1 MPERICLLTPC
12 LVYVNHLGRPGLVPH
27 HMMEASMHAWSIRSG
42 PILTSRLI
50 LASFLLIPWP
60 ALAEG
65 GTALPLSKIVLYSSG
80 VGYFQHDG
88 TVNNRAQLDLR
99 MQTSQIND
107 MLKSLVVQDFGG
119 GRISTITYGSHD
131 PVTKTLSSF
140 GVNLTG
146 NPTLGQILTQVRGEP
161 VEVTAPNPVSGTLL
175 GVEKKMESI
184 GEGSQHRIIE
194 QEYVTLLTEDGFRS
208 LSLANVQRIKLT
220 NPALNAEL
228 HQALAA
234 LATNHD
240 AQKKTV
246 SITFDGTGNRQA
258 RVAYLTEIPVWK
270 TTYRLVLDEDKAPY
284 LQGWAIVEN
293 QTSQDWRNVKLS
305 LVSGRPI
312 SFTMD
317 LYQPLYNP
325 RPAVLPELYANLRP
339 QTYGDAMDELKAV
352 ASPAPARSDMKKERL
367 LGKLA
372 QGFANDRAN
381 APAAVA
387 AHEMEMG
394 RLEEGVLSM
403 AIAEDRGELFEYRI
417 EQLVTL
423 AKHTSAMLPII
434 GQTLQGQKVSLYNQR
449 VNAKHPLNGY
459 RLKNTSS
466 FHLMQGPITLFD
478 GGTYA
483 GDARIEDLT
492 PGQDRL
498 ISYALDLKTE
508 VEPKLEGGT
517 QELATVSLKKGTML
531 VSHRLVEDRTYL
543 VKNRDAKVKT
553 VLIEQPYRA
562 DWKLAEP
569 KEPAERTRDMYRFS
583 VSVDPGKS
591 ATFRVKETLPI
602 QESILL
608 MDSGLDQIVH
618 YQRAKEVNPQ
628 VKEALQRVVQ
638 LRSALD
644 EIRAQ
649 KTRLDQRTTEITAE
663 HARIRENM
671 QRLQQNS
678 DLYNR
683 YVKKLDQQE
692 TELEKLRK
700 DIESL
705 KNREDEQ
712 RRELQIY
719 VMNLDVT

>member
-1 MPERICLLTPC
+1 MRAQL
-12 LVYVNHLGRPGLVPH
+12 
-27 HMMEASMHAWSIRSG
+27 IRSSHA
-42 PILTSRLI
+42 LVRRLI
-50 LASFLLIPWP
+50 LVSFMLLPWP
-60 ALAEG
+60 VMAEDEA
-65 GTALPLSKIVLYSSG
+65 TLPLSKIVLYSSG

-88 TVNNRAQLDLR
+88 SLNNHAQLNLHFNV
-99 MQTSQIND
+99 SQIND

-119 GRISTITYGSHD
+119 GRVSTVTYGSRD
-131 PVTKTLSSF
+131 PVTKTLGSF
-140 GVNLTG
+140 GINLNG

-161 VEVTAPNPVSGTLL
+161 VEVNAPNPVVGTLI
-175 GVEKKMESI
+175 GVEKKTESI
-184 GEGSQHRIIE
+184 GEGSQHRVIE

-228 HQALAA
+228 HQALAV

-258 RVAYLTEIPVWK
+258 RVAYLTETPVWK

-284 LQGWAIVEN
+284 LQGWSIVEN

-325 RPAVLPELYANLRP
+325 RPLVQPELYANLKP
-339 QTYGDAMDELKAV
+339 QTYGDAMDELKPM
-352 ASPAPARSDMKKERL
+352 ASAPPAHSDTKRERL
-367 LGKLA
+367 LGKMA
-372 QGFANDRAN
+372 QGAISNRAN
-381 APAAVA
+381 SPATKAVA
-387 AHEMEMG
+387 AEMEMG
-394 RLEEGVLSM
+394 SLEEGVAPM
-403 AIAEDRGELFEYRI
+403 AMAEDKGELFEYRI
-417 EQLVTL
+417 DQPVTL
-423 AKHTSAMLPII
+423 AKHTSALLPII
-434 GQTLQGQKVSLYNQR
+434 GQTLQGQKVSLYNQS
-449 VNAKHPLNGY
+449 VNAKYPLNGY
-459 RLKNTSS
+459 RLKNSS
-466 FHLMQGPITLFD
+466 ALHLMQGPITLFD
-478 GGTYA
+478 SGTYA
-483 GDARIEDLT
+483 GDARIEDLP

-531 VSHRLVEDRTYL
+531 ISRRLVEDRTYL

-569 KEPAERTRDMYRFS
+569 KESTERTRDLYRFS
-583 VSVDPGKS
+583 VAVDPGKS
-591 ATFRVKETLPI
+591 ATLHVKETLPI
-602 QESILL
+602 QETILL
-608 MDSGLDQIVH
+608 MESGIDQIVH
-618 YQRAKEVNPQ
+618 YQQAKEVSLK
-628 VKEALQRVVQ
+628 VKEALQRVAQ
-638 LRSALD
+638 LRSTLD
-644 EIRAQ
+644 DARAQ
-649 KTRLDQRTTEITAE
+649 RTRLDQRTAEITAE

-671 QRLQQNS
+671 HRLQQNS

-700 DIESL
+700 EIESL
-705 KNREDEQ
+705 KNTEEEH
-712 RRELQIY
+712 RRELQNY
-719 VMNLDVT
+719 VMNLDVA

>member
-1 MPERICLLTPC
+1 MRA
-12 LVYVNHLGRPGLVPH
+12 R
-27 HMMEASMHAWSIRSG
+27 SIRSG
-42 PILTSRLI
+42 HFLMRRLI
-50 LASFLLIPWP
+50 LASFLLLPWP
-60 ALAEG
+60 VLAEDEG
-65 GTALPLSKIVLYSSG
+65 ALPLSKIVLYSSG

-88 TVNNRAQLDLR
+88 TVNNRTQLDLR
-99 MQTSQIND
+99 MQTNQIND

-119 GRISTITYGSHD
+119 GRISMVTYGSHD
-131 PVTKTLSSF
+131 PVTKTLGSF
-140 GVNLTG
+140 GIKLNG

-161 VEVTAPNPVSGTLL
+161 VEVTAPNPIVGTLL
-175 GVEKKMESI
+175 GVEKKTESV
-184 GEGSQHRIIE
+184 GEGSQHRIVE
-194 QEYVTLLTEDGFRS
+194 QEYVTILTEDGFRS

-246 SITFDGTGNRQA
+246 SITFDGTGSRQA
-258 RVAYLTEIPVWK
+258 RAAYLTETPVWK

-293 QTSQDWRNVKLS
+293 QTSQDWHNVKLS

-325 RPAVLPELYANLRP
+325 RPVVQPELYANLKP
-339 QTYGDAMDELKAV
+339 QTYGDTMDELRPM
-352 ASPAPARSDMKKERL
+352 ASAPPARNEMKKERL

-372 QGFANDRAN
+372 QGFASDRAN
-381 APAAVA
+381 APAAIA
-387 AHEMEMG
+387 AREMEMG
-394 RLEEGVLSM
+394 RLEEGVVSM
-403 AIAEDRGELFEYRI
+403 AMAEDKGELFEYRI
-417 EQLVTL
+417 DQPVTL
-423 AKHTSAMLPII
+423 AKHTSALLPII
-434 GQTLQGQKVSLYNQR
+434 GQTLQGQKVSVYNQH

-466 FHLMQGPITLFD
+466 LHLMQGPITLFD
-478 GGTYA
+478 SGTYA
-483 GDARIEDLT
+483 GDARIEDLG

-498 ISYALDLKTE
+498 ISYALDLKAE

-531 VSHRLVEDRTYL
+531 IFRRLVEDRTYL
-543 VKNRDAKVKT
+543 VKNRDTKAKT

-569 KEPAERTRDMYRFS
+569 KEPTERTRDLYRFN
-583 VSVDPGKS
+583 VAVDPGKS
-591 ATFRVKETLPI
+591 ATLRVKETLPI

-608 MDSGLDQIVH
+608 MDSGIDQIVY
-618 YQRAKEVNPQ
+618 YQQAKEVSPK

-638 LRSALD
+638 LRSKLD
-644 EIRAQ
+644 DARGQ
-649 KTRLDQRTTEITAE
+649 RMRLDQRTAEITAE

-671 QRLQQNS
+671 QRLPQNS
-678 DLYNR
+678 DLYTR
-683 YVKKLDQQE
+683 YVRKLDQQE

-700 DIESL
+700 EIESL
-705 KNREDEQ
+705 KNTEDEH
-712 RRELQIY
+712 RRELQNFM
-719 VMNLDVT
+719 MNLDVA

>member
-1 MPERICLLTPC
+1 MRARST
-12 LVYVNHLGRPGLVPH
+12 
-27 HMMEASMHAWSIRSG
+27 RSG
-42 PILTSRLI
+42 HALVRRFILV
-50 LASFLLIPWP
+50 SFLLFPWP
-60 ALAEG
+60 VLAEE
-65 GTALPLSKIVLYSSG
+65 GTALSLSKIMLYSSG

-88 TVNNRAQLDLR
+88 TVNNRTRLDLR
-99 MQTSQIND
+99 MQTNQIND

-119 GRISTITYGSHD
+119 GRISTVTYGSHD
-131 PVTKTLSSF
+131 PVTKTLGSF
-140 GVNLTG
+140 GINLNG
-146 NPTLGQILTQVRGEP
+146 NPTLGQILTQVRGEL
-161 VEVTAPNPVSGTLL
+161 VEVTAPNPIVGTLL
-175 GVEKKMESI
+175 GVEKKTESI

-208 LSLANVQRIKLT
+208 LSLSNVQRIKLT
-220 NPALNAEL
+220 NPVLNAEL
-228 HQALAA
+228 HQALAV

-246 SITFDGTGNRQA
+246 SITFDGSGSRQA
-258 RVAYLTEIPVWK
+258 RVAYLTETPVWK
-270 TTYRLVLDEDKAPY
+270 TTYRLILDEGKAPY

-293 QTSQDWRNVKLS
+293 QTSQDWNNVKLS

-325 RPAVLPELYANLRP
+325 RPVVQPELYANLKP
-339 QTYGDAMDELKAV
+339 QTHGDAMDELKSI
-352 ASPAPARSDMKKERL
+352 ASPPARSDMKKERL

-372 QGFANDRAN
+372 QGFAGGRAN
-381 APAAVA
+381 APAAASVA
-387 AHEMEMG
+387 GEMEMG
-394 RLEEGVLSM
+394 NLEEGVVSM
-403 AIAEDRGELFEYRI
+403 ALAEDKGELFEYRI
-417 EQLVTL
+417 EQPVTL
-423 AKHTSAMLPII
+423 AKHMSALLPII
-434 GQTLQGQKVSLYNQR
+434 GETLQGQKVSLYNQR

-459 RLKNTSS
+459 RLKNTSLL
-466 FHLMQGPITLFD
+466 HLMQGPITLFD
-478 GGTYA
+478 SGTYA
-483 GDARIEDLT
+483 GDARIEDLG

-498 ISYALDLKTE
+498 ISYALDLKAE

-531 VSHRLVEDRTYL
+531 ISRRLVEDRTYL
-543 VKNRDAKVKT
+543 VRNRDAKAKT
-553 VLIEQPYRA
+553 MLIEQPYRA

-569 KEPAERTRDMYRFS
+569 KEPTERTRDMYRFS

-591 ATFRVKETLPI
+591 ATLRVRETLPI

-608 MDSGLDQIVH
+608 MESGIDQIVH
-618 YQRAKEVNPQ
+618 YQQAKEVSPK

-638 LRSALD
+638 LRSKLD
-644 EIRAQ
+644 DARAQ
-649 KTRLDQRTTEITAE
+649 RIRLDQRTAEITTE

-678 DLYNR
+678 ELYNR

-700 DIESL
+700 EIESL
-705 KNREDEQ
+705 KNTEDEY
-712 RRELQIY
+712 RRELQNY
-719 VMNLDVT
+719 VMNLDVA